1 MRAQRVGFM
10 LYVPRRREEKGVA
23 FDGKTSARAKEVVL
37 MKCVP
42 VEVIKALMPGIKSSF
57 NLLS

>member
-1 MRAQRVGFM
+1 MCVFYVVCSAQDG
-10 LYVPRRREEKGVA
+10 KGVA
-23 FDGKTSARAKEVVL
+23 FDLKTSARAEEVVL